1 MVRSSCPKRAGV
13 SHPKRVD
20 IKGTIGCYM
29 MTTGVANASPVPTE
43 RWVTLARES
52 HGRFYDTVRAL
63 APDAFALPSLL
74 PGWTVGHVVAHVARN
89 ADSHT
94 RRLRGALAGEEVA
107 RYPGGP
113 AQRKRDI
120 EEGSL
125 RPPGEAVSDLLRANR
140 ELESTWERCAAQAWP
155 GADLFAGDTWPVTD
169 SPVRR
174 LREVEMHHVD
184 MGLGYSVDSWPAE
197 YVGWELPQLLAT
209 VPGRVASS
217 ADARSLVAWLAG
229 RSALPEDFRLAAW

>member
-1 MVRSSCPKRAGV
+1 
-13 SHPKRVD
+13 
-20 IKGTIGCYM
+20 
-29 MTTGVANASPVPTE
+29 MTPGVANASPVPTE

-52 HGRFYDTVRAL
+52 HRRFYDTVRVL
-63 APDAFALPSLL
+63 PPDTFALPSLL
-74 PGWTVGHVVAHVARN
+74 PGWTVGQVVAHVARN

-94 RRLRGALAGEEVA
+94 RRLQGALAGEEVA

-125 RPPGEAVSDLLRANR
+125 RPPGEAVSDLLRANQ

-184 MGLGYSVDSWPAE
+184 MGLDYSIDSWPAE
-197 YVGWELPQLLAT
+197 YVSWELPQLLAT
-209 VPGRVASS
+209 VPGRVPNST
-217 ADARSLVAWLAG
+217 DARSLVAWLAG
-229 RSALPEDFRLAAW
+229 RSTLLAEFRLSAW